1 MADKSITCKDC
12 GATFI
17 FTESEQAF
25 FAEKGYTND
34 PTRCPSCRAARKQSR
49 GNDGDR
55 GYQYNNRNDREMF
68 TAVCATCGKTT
79 TVPFKPSQDKPVY
92 CRDCFKPR
100 RR

>member
-12 GATFI
+12 GETFI

-55 GYQYNNRNDREMF
+55 GYQSNSRNDREMF

-100 RR
+100 RH